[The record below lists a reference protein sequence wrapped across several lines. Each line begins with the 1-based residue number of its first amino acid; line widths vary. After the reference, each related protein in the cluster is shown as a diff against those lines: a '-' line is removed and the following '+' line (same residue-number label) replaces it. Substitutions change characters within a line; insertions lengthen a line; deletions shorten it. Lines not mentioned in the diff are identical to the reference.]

1 MKLPN
6 YDQAIV
12 PESKI
17 TKYLLSPTHEDGKSK
32 EEFFTSFGFS
42 ISEWKTMANSLCLH
56 AALHEVSEIKE
67 TTFGTKYIIE
77 GEIKTPDSRNPYI
90 RAVWIIEDSESI
102 PSFVTA
108 HKLRRRRQ

>member
-1 MKLPN
+1 LKLPN

-42 ISEWKTMANSLCLH
+42 ISEWEIMANFLCLH
-56 AALHEVSEIKE
+56 AALHEISEIKE
-67 TTFGTKYIIE
+67 SDFGTKYIID
-77 GEIKTPDSRNPYI
+77 GEIETPDGRNPYI
-90 RAVWIIEDSESI
+90 RTVWIIEDGESI
-102 PSFVTA
+102 PSFITA